1 MYGGKQSM
9 TSRKL
14 QAVLAVAIV
23 AAVLTSGCL
32 SSLTSRSPPTATPQD
47 LSASYDASFVLS
59 GWRAIN
65 KFTQVTPKTYVGTYT
80 DEKGQSWNFT
90 VQLFS
95 AENTSYS
102 RYFELMK
109 KKSDEG
115 YVKTNESKI
124 ALGTGQTVFGRIDE
138 RWYGYKAS
146 DSGNP
151 ALYALLFGY
160 DENAASWVVATVASG
175 AIVTTKTTTA
185 LS

>member
-1 MYGGKQSM
+1 M
-9 TSRKL
+9 TSLKL
-14 QAVLAVAIV
+14 EAVLAIAII
-23 AAVLTSGCL
+23 ATVLVSGCL
-32 SSLTSRSPPTATPQD
+32 SLPRGSTPTATPQD

-59 GWRAIN
+59 GWRALS
-65 KFTQVTPKTYVGTYT
+65 KFAQVTPKSYVGTYA
-80 DEKGQSWNFT
+80 DAKGQSWNFT
-90 VQLFS
+90 VELFS

-115 YVKTNESKI
+115 YTKTTESKI

-138 RWYGYKAS
+138 KWYGYKAS
-146 DSGNP
+146 ESKNP

-160 DENAASWVVATVASG
+160 DETAESWVVTTVASG
-175 AIVTTKTTTA
+175 AMVITKTTSA